1 MFNVISSELYKLRK
15 SKGFW
20 IMVAVVAAV
29 AVLSSVV
36 FGVLSAEELPGMR
49 PESGSAML
57 IGALPMNIGSMLWFL
72 VGFVII
78 FISFDFE
85 SGCIR
90 NPLAI
95 GVTRVQYYGAKF
107 IMALLTCFVFVFVTL
122 VGATVPFTIM
132 EGWGNGLDVG
142 AFLASASVGYLILV
156 AQVTL
161 FMSLAMIL
169 RKIGPTLGILIGYLV
184 LDMVVSGFM
193 VFAELNDVL
202 RGLANV
208 LPSPAGFYLN
218 GLSTGDAYFGDVMW
232 VVVVSMVVIVVMSA
246 LAIRSLTRRD
256 V

>member
-1 MFNVISSELYKLRK
+1 MFNVISSEFYKLRK

-20 IMVAVVAAV
+20 IMVVVVAAM
-29 AVLSSVV
+29 AALSSVV
-36 FGVLSAEELPGMR
+36 FGLLSAEELMGMR

-57 IGALPMNIGSMLWFL
+57 IGALPMNIGTMLWFL
-72 VGFVII
+72 VGFVVI
-78 FISFDFE
+78 FINFDFE

-95 GVTRVQYYGAKF
+95 GITRVQYYGAKF
-107 IMALLTCFVFVFVTL
+107 VMGLLTCFIFVVVTL
-122 VGATVPFTIM
+122 VAATLPFAVM
-132 EGWGNGLDVG
+132 EGWGDGLDVG
-142 AFLASASVGYLILV
+142 AFLASVGVGYLILV

-161 FMSLAMIL
+161 FMSLAMML
-169 RKIGPTLGILIGYLV
+169 RKIGPTLGALIGYLV
-184 LDMVVSGFM
+184 LDMMISAFM
-193 VFAELNDVL
+193 VFVELGDVL

-208 LPSPAGFYLN
+208 LPSPAGFYLS

-232 VVVVSMVVIVVMSA
+232 VVVVSIAVIVVMSL